1 MSGVLKK
8 LSILLTASIFLWGCS
23 NAEQQ
28 PPSQVADSQPQ
39 ELAPPEELPE
49 GEYDYWAKD
58 NFDLQRVG
66 PILQR
71 SHNVGEFERYLN
83 EDDGINNLDL
93 NGDGYV
99 DYISVDEFDY
109 GDNRDERG
117 LSLFTRFGP
126 DLVQEIGRVMFYR
139 DRPDY
144 PGSRVLLYGNDQI
157 YGDNYYY
164 ETNWLDRTIDI
175 VSAIFSDRGD
185 LYRSPYYYDNY
196 PDWYDPYYVV
206 ETPVYRT
213 RIERLYPEPVFV
225 YTTAPEFID
234 RIDIRSPHDGQ
245 WMDRIYAK
253 LVKPR
258 KEQENFRKNNPV
270 PPAWGRRDRA
280 DGPGFS
286 EDAPGQQKKADG
298 DQRGNPEKPGK
309 PDKGDKDRG
318 GPPDRGDQG
327 QPRGNPDKGQ
337 GDPNK
342 SEKPQGDPNKPDK
355 SQKADNPNKG
365 GNNKGGG
372 QGKGKGKP

>member
-1 MSGVLKK
+1 MTKSLKK
-8 LSILLTASIFLWGCS
+8 IAILLTTGIFLWGCN
-23 NAEQQ
+23 NADQQ
-28 PPSQVADSQPQ
+28 PSQVATTQQQ
-39 ELAPPEELPE
+39 EENLAPPEQLPE

-71 SHNVGEFERYLN
+71 SRNVEEFERYLN
-83 EDDGINNLDL
+83 DDDGINNLDL

-109 GDNRDERG
+109 GDDRDERG

-126 DLVQEIGRVMFYR
+126 DLVQEIGRVLFYR

-144 PGSRVLLYGNDQI
+144 PGSRVLLYGNEQI

-164 ETNWLDRTIDI
+164 ETNWLDRTVNI
-175 VSAIFSDRGD
+175 VSYLFGDRGD
-185 LYRSPYYYDNY
+185 RYRSPYYYDNY
-196 PDWYDPYYVV
+196 PGWYDPYYVV
-206 ETPVYRT
+206 ETPVYRS

-225 YTTAPEFID
+225 YTTAPAYID
-234 RIDIRSPHDGQ
+234 QITIRSPHDGQ

-258 KEQENFRKNNPV
+258 KEQDDFRRANPI

-286 EDAPGQQKKADG
+286 EDAPGQLKKDAGEQRANPD
-298 DQRGNPEKPGK
+298 RGNPDKPGKPGK
-309 PDKGDKDRG
+309 PDK
-318 GPPDRGDQG
+318 PDAD
-327 QPRGNPDKGQ
+327 RGNPDKPAQ
-337 GDPNK
+337 GN
-342 SEKPQGDPNKPDK
+342 PNKPDK
-355 SQKADNPNKG
+355 AQGNPNKPDKPQKADNPNKG
-365 GNNKGGG
+365 GGDKGKGGG